1 MSDHPH
7 VSSTAGACAPYRE
20 ALLPQAPPAP
30 EASRPYSRLS
40 LALSAMALGLGA
52 ASMHVSAVLSG
63 VAAARPPMRHSRA
76 RPTLTLFSAAEQL
89 AARHRVPLYV
99 APDVDEL
106 ARRARVADATDGS
119 LRDATRA
126 LNAYAASRGLW
137 LHDADGV
144 LRLEREVN
152 ATELACDGP
161 VDACAQRLERLAS
174 ITVQRARESDAR
186 PVRLRLT
193 RDRSALEAA
202 RAAFV
207 AAGYQVDVAGRT
219 LYLSTAAVTARA
231 EGPRVRVAPPG
242 AFVLR
247 REALEGMLL
256 PTGLARSVRIVP
268 ARREGRV
275 VGVRVLGVRP
285 GDELSRLGIR
295 GGDVILRVGGFDIAT
310 PDRCLEA
317 YARLRASDE
326 LRVEILR
333 DGRRVTQT
341 YVLV

>member
-7 VSSTAGACAPYRE
+7 VSSAAGACAPYRE

-30 EASRPYSRLS
+30 EAPRLYPRLS

-63 VAAARPPMRHSRA
+63 VAARPPMRHTRA
-76 RPTLTLFSAAEQL
+76 RPALTLFSAAEQL

-99 APDVDEL
+99 APDVEDV

-119 LRDATRA
+119 LRDALRA
-126 LNAYAASRGLW
+126 LNAYAAGRGLW

-144 LRLEREVN
+144 LRLEREVS
-152 ATELACDGP
+152 AAELACDGP
-161 VDACAQRLERLAS
+161 VDVCATRLERLAS
-174 ITVQRARESDAR
+174 ITVQRVRERDAR

-193 RDRSALEAA
+193 RDQNALEAA

-207 AAGYQVDVAGRT
+207 AAGYAVDVAGRT
-219 LYLSTAAVTARA
+219 LYLSTAAAPARE
-231 EGPRVRVAPPG
+231 EGPRARVAPPG

-247 REALEGMLL
+247 RESLQGMLL

-268 ARREGRV
+268 ARRGGRV
-275 VGVRVLGVRP
+275 VGVRVVGVRP
-285 GDELSRLGIR
+285 GDALSGLGVR
-295 GGDVILRVGGFDIAT
+295 SGDVILRVGGFDIAT

-317 YARLRASDE
+317 YSRLRASDE

>member
-7 VSSTAGACAPYRE
+7 ASSTAGACAPYRE

-63 VAAARPPMRHSRA
+63 VAAARPPMRHARA
-76 RPTLTLFSAAEQL
+76 RPTHTLLSAAEQL

-99 APDVDEL
+99 APDVVDA
-106 ARRARVADATDGS
+106 ARSARVADAADGS

-126 LNAYAASRGLW
+126 LDAYAASRGLW

-152 ATELACDGP
+152 ATELTCDGP
-161 VDACAQRLERLAS
+161 VDGCASRLERLAS
-174 ITVQRARESDAR
+174 ITVQRARQGDAR

-193 RDRSALEAA
+193 RDQPAREAA

-219 LYLSTAAVTARA
+219 LYLSTAVVTARA

-247 REALEGMLL
+247 REALEGVL
-256 PTGLARSVRIVP
+256 PRGLARSVRIVP
-268 ARREGRV
+268 ARRDGRV

-295 GGDVILRVGGFDIAT
+295 SGDVILRVGGLDIAT